1 MLEMPKLKDTE
12 LPYIFEEPVFKGEP
26 LLFYDEEENSTRL
39 AKDPVFSLIA
49 SLTITVRDVYRYSE
63 TLELEDAFAVA
74 GDQRLKMLDC
84 RTPEMREVIWQEV
97 FAFLSFFI
105 GQTWE
110 GEYGISAAHIA
121 TVLLHIYSERE
132 NKWQAVIKT
141 KNAKSIATL
150 EKEKVLALITNPHEY
165 GAFILS
171 KANDV

>member
-1 MLEMPKLKDTE
+1 
-12 LPYIFEEPVFKGEP
+12 
-26 LLFYDEEENSTRL
+26 
-39 AKDPVFSLIA
+39 
-49 SLTITVRDVYRYSE
+49 
-63 TLELEDAFAVA
+63 
-74 GDQRLKMLDC
+74 MLDC
-84 RTPEMREVIWQEV
+84 RTPDMREVIWQEV
-97 FAFLSFFI
+97 FAFLSFYI

-110 GEYGISAAHIA
+110 QEYGISAAHIA

-171 KANDV
+171 KANVIEPAKRIFYVTFPGYDVAEVPGIRDKGIKLAKENKRVYMDQNLNVV